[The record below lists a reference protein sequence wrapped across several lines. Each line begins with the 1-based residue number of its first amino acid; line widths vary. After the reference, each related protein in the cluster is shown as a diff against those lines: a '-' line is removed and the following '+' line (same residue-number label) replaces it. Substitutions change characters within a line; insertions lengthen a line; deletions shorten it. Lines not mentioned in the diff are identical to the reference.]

1 MEPLLPSLHNLPVFF
16 TVVISLLL
24 MAGLS
29 AIALYRCMCRPPP
42 GPGFIRLK
50 GIVLLP
56 LWVLVLI
63 WTGLAAAMGVFAGGM
78 TGSWL
83 FPLLGL
89 AVMPVF
95 ALLTWGLYFWVRG
108 RPLADAS
115 VLLLVPAFF
124 LTVYTVQKQWI
135 CEPLAFSGVGRAQLC
150 TARLYERGEGG
161 AIRNQRTARGWY
173 RHAAEQGV
181 AEAEFE
187 VAGFTYERAQKIDW
201 YTRAADHGYG
211 GAAYQL
217 YWLLEKTEPEV
228 AVQRLQ
234 AAVDQ
239 GHAGAQYRLGAL
251 YKQAYG
257 GVDRDLPRT
266 RELWL
271 RAARSGYISALRV
284 LAIAY
289 ARDGVLFDYDPEL
302 SRYWEQQAH
311 TLAESQPD
319 IPLIEQPLE
328 GNWERVLQEVR
339 ARRARAETGDV
350 AAQLAIGREILQQAG
365 TDTALIDKAMGWIE
379 RAAQSG
385 SMDAQYQLANYYLG
399 AEQPHETARE
409 PVNEKARQWLLA
421 AADNGHE
428 QALRKVIT
436 AFKEQAYGFPR
447 DLQRSRGYSEALF
460 ELLEARGVLK
470 NQSDW
475 IRTSWEYSD
484 TLKQIKKEASRYLP
498 PDELKRQSD
507 ADDPAAQYHQ
517 AKELRSTRYDES
529 VALMTA
535 SAAAGYPQAQY
546 EMARRYRT
554 HQRTEQEERQA
565 IGWLSAAAES
575 DHRGAM
581 VDLGVVYLRG
591 IKRIGLE
598 RNPYRSKLLFEQALR
613 DRQDTIYAQQ
623 TGNGRGW
630 KYTVES
636 VNRWLSRIPESVMRL
651 DLEGLQGAQRQQ
663 AIEQWYA
670 QEQLA
675 LNAQTPAPEGTAL
688 DDLEQ
693 QRAVLQK
700 DL

>member
-1 MEPLLPSLHNLPVFF
+1 M
-16 TVVISLLL
+16 
-24 MAGLS
+24 
-29 AIALYRCMCRPPP
+29 
-42 GPGFIRLK
+42 
-50 GIVLLP
+50 
-56 LWVLVLI
+56 
-63 WTGLAAAMGVFAGGM
+63 
-78 TGSWL
+78 
-83 FPLLGL
+83 
-89 AVMPVF
+89 
-95 ALLTWGLYFWVRG
+95 
-108 RPLADAS
+108 
-115 VLLLVPAFF
+115 
-124 LTVYTVQKQWI
+124 
-135 CEPLAFSGVGRAQLC
+135 
-150 TARLYERGEGG
+150 
-161 AIRNQRTARGWY
+161 
-173 RHAAEQGV
+173 
-181 AEAEFE
+181 
-187 VAGFTYERAQKIDW
+187 
-201 YTRAADHGYG
+201 
-211 GAAYQL
+211 
-217 YWLLEKTEPEV
+217 
-228 AVQRLQ
+228 
-234 AAVDQ
+234 
-239 GHAGAQYRLGAL
+239 
-251 YKQAYG
+251 
-257 GVDRDLPRT
+257 
-266 RELWL
+266 
-271 RAARSGYISALRV
+271 
-284 LAIAY
+284 
-289 ARDGVLFDYDPEL
+289 
-302 SRYWEQQAH
+302 
-311 TLAESQPD
+311 
-319 IPLIEQPLE
+319 
-328 GNWERVLQEVR
+328 
-339 ARRARAETGDV
+339 
-350 AAQLAIGREILQQAG
+350 
-365 TDTALIDKAMGWIE
+365 
-379 RAAQSG
+379 
-385 SMDAQYQLANYYLG
+385 
-399 AEQPHETARE
+399 
-409 PVNEKARQWLLA
+409 
-421 AADNGHE
+421 
-428 QALRKVIT
+428 
-436 AFKEQAYGFPR
+436 
-447 DLQRSRGYSEALF
+447 
-460 ELLEARGVLK
+460 LK